1 MGAADVFTESGLY
14 ELLLDKYGLTV
25 TDIVQ
30 TVEMMVKSKK
40 DE

>member
-1 MGAADVFTESGLY
+1 MSLQSQGCMNE
-14 ELLLDKYGLTV
+14 LLDKYGLTV